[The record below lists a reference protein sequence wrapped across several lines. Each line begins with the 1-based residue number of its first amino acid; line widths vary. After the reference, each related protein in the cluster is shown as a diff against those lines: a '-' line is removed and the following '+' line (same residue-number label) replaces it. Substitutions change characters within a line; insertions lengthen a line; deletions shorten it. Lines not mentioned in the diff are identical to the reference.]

1 MKGISMNNIIDV
13 INSGKIFTACFTK
26 KDGSERV
33 MNCRTKVSKGV
44 TGKGM
49 SYDPSNLGYLVVFD
63 LKCNDFRM
71 INLNTLKWVKAEG
84 NVYYA

>member
-1 MKGISMNNIIDV
+1 MNNIIDV

-33 MNCRTKVSKGV
+33 MNCRTGV
-44 TGKGM
+44 KKYITGRGKRFTLKK
-49 SYDPSNLGYLVVFD
+49 NLKRVYD
-63 LKCNDFRM
+63 LKEKGYRM

-84 NVYYA
+84 NKYYA

>member
-1 MKGISMNNIIDV
+1 MNNIMSV
-13 INSGKIFTACFTK
+13 INPNRIFTVCFIK

-33 MNCRTKVSKGV
+33 MNCRTKVKKGV

-49 SYDPSNLGYLVVFD
+49 SYNPKDLGYLVVYD